1 MKQLYSKH
9 FGRAVV
15 YTLLALFL
23 CVAGVGKAAAKTNY
37 DPIVQLNS
45 VSYTM
50 NDTEVTT
57 NGTEVTLQLYMWYYS
72 SYADLIQETA
82 WFKGDVNLYIDDKQV
97 VKLNDM
103 WSNIS
108 GVTDRRKFINDQK
121 NYRDKPVG
129 NTSDIIVDNKIVGTA
144 KFCNLKVGEINPNAS
159 SLYNNVCVIDLKL
172 SFNSSF
178 PYYGHKLTVKGK
190 WYNKENYSSQDQE
203 EDWTLDNTISG
214 YVRPANLKVEPV
226 FNDMELSWEKQGYNK
241 SASDDGEWFVY
252 KRENG
257 ERKNLGSTNNNKL
270 RIAKSEHTCLS
281 NYDVTFKPRGFST
294 TDTICGLT
302 TSYIATGHKLNADDV
317 CQYCNHSFFRYTTS
331 DGKIVDKIR
340 YKEQFGANIVA
351 HSVVDGKCVI
361 EFDGPI
367 TKIPKQAFYNCKNL
381 TGDLVIPNSVKEIG
395 EMAFWNCTGLNGTLT
410 LSSNLKK
417 ICRSAFNLSEFT
429 GTLKLP
435 NSLTDI
441 EELAFQDCK
450 YFTSLELSNALSV
463 IPNYAFRGCVGLSGS
478 LVIPNSVTEIGEN
491 AFSGCTG
498 FKGSLTLPS
507 SVTTIGTSAFWG
519 CKSFTKLKL
528 SDALTTIPGS
538 AFKGCVGLSG
548 SLVIPNSV
556 TEIGEQAFQNC
567 TGFNGTLTLSSKLK
581 TIGEYAFNQS
591 GFTGTLKLPNSLT
604 DIGIAAFM
612 NCKYFTSLE
621 LSNALSVI
629 PKHAFK
635 GCVCLS
641 GSLVIPDGVKAI
653 GEYAFYGC
661 SFTGSLT
668 LPSSVT
674 TIGQSAFTSCQG
686 FTKLELPNTL
696 SVIPTQAFM
705 DCRNL
710 SGELEIPASVTEI
723 GDYAFNGCKKLNAET
738 GRVTLPKS
746 LKKIGNKV
754 FYNANNIKTVN
765 LQSLPEGISG
775 SLDYNEKAVSL
786 SDDSYISDQASG
798 TVNEI
803 SYTRQMS
810 NDWGTLVLPYSLTLT
825 GEESYRLYAIDKID
839 GNELVLSRIEG
850 TVAAGTP
857 CVVKRNGTETDLT
870 FGAND
875 AELNMAISDQNVGG
889 MTFHGTY
896 TTKEVNSGYVISKD
910 CFWNVAELMS
920 SNHVKGAK
928 VSPFRAWLD
937 GNAASGP
944 ARLAMRIDGST
955 TGINTPDALDV
966 LNDAE
971 AEYYDLSGKRLHEPQ
986 KGVNIVRMKS
996 GKTKKI
1002 IIK

>member
-1 MKQLYSKH
+1 MHNIKQLYSIH

-37 DPIVQLNS
+37 DPMVKLNP
-45 VSYTM
+45 VSYTK
-50 NDTEVTT
+50 

-72 SYADLIQETA
+72 SHGGYIDRTA
-82 WFKGDVNLYIDDKQV
+82 NFKGDVNLYIDDKQV
-97 VKLNDM
+97 VNLKEM

-108 GVTDRRKFINDQK
+108 GVTDIKTFRNDQRT
-121 NYRDKPVG
+121 YGDKPVG
-129 NTSDIIVDNKIVGTA
+129 NTSDIIVDNKNVGTA
-144 KFCNLKVGEINPNAS
+144 KFCNLKVEEKNPNA
-159 SLYNNVCVIDLKL
+159 LGLLNGFVCVIDLKL

-190 WYNKENYSSQDQE
+190 WYNKENYSSQEQE

-214 YVRPANLKVEPV
+214 YVRPANLKVEPYG
-226 FNDMELSWEKQGYNK
+226 NNYMELSWEKQGYNK

-270 RIAKSEHTCLS
+270 IIAKSEHTCLS
-281 NYDVTFKPRGFST
+281 NYDVTFKSRGFYT

-331 DGKIVDKIR
+331 DGKIVDNIR

-367 TKIPKQAFYNCKNL
+367 TKIPKEAFCNCKNL

-395 EMAFWNCTGLNGTLT
+395 ILAFADCTGLNGTLT
-410 LSSNLKK
+410 LSNKLEK
-417 ICRSAFNLSEFT
+417 ILGSAFYNSGFT

-435 NSLTDI
+435 NSLTNI
-441 EELAFQDCK
+441 GSSAFQNCK
-450 YFTSLELSNALSV
+450 YFTSLELSDALSV
-463 IPNYAFRGCVGLSGS
+463 IPEYAFNGCVGLSGS

-498 FKGSLTLPS
+498 F
-507 SVTTIGTSAFWG
+507 
-519 CKSFTKLKL
+519 
-528 SDALTTIPGS
+528 
-538 AFKGCVGLSG
+538 
-548 SLVIPNSV
+548 NS
-556 TEIGEQAFQNC
+556 
-567 TGFNGTLTLSSKLK
+567 TLTLSSKLGK
-581 TIGEYAFNQS
+581 IGQDAFYNCT
-591 GFTGTLKLPNSLT
+591 GFTGSLKLPSSLT
-604 DIGIAAFM
+604 EIGIAAFM

-621 LSNALSVI
+621 LPNTLSVI
-629 PKHAFK
+629 PGTAFK
-635 GCVCLS
+635 GCEGLS
-641 GSLVIPDGVKAI
+641 GNLIIPNSVTEIGDQAFQNCTGFGTLTLSNKLETIGRSAFDGCF
-653 GEYAFYGC
+653 GFR
-661 SFTGSLT
+661 GSLT

-674 TIGQSAFTSCQG
+674 TIGKSAFYSCHG

-696 SVIPTQAFM
+696 SVIPNQAFM
-705 DCRNL
+705 LCRSL
-710 SGELEIPASVTEI
+710 SGELVIPASVTEI
-723 GDYAFNGCKKLNAET
+723 GNNAFYGCQNLSAET

-746 LKKIGNKV
+746 LKKIGFTV
-754 FYNANNIKTVN
+754 FLNANNIKTVN

-775 SLDYNEKAVSL
+775 SLGYKEKAVSL

-803 SYTRQMS
+803 SYTRKMS
-810 NDWGTLVLPYSLTLT
+810 SDWGTLVLPYSLTLT

-839 GNELVLSRIEG
+839 GNELVLSCIEG

-857 CVVKRNGTETDLT
+857 CVVKRNGTEAELT

-928 VSPFRAWLD
+928 VSPFRAWLSSTSA
-937 GNAASGP
+937 NASAQLS
-944 ARLAMRIDGST
+944 MRIDGST
-955 TGINTPDALDV
+955 TGINAIDA

-971 AEYYDLSGKRLHEPQ
+971 AEYYDLSGKRLDELQ
-986 KGVNIVRMKS
+986 RGVNIVRMKS

>member
-37 DPIVQLNS
+37 DPIVRLNS

-108 GVTDRRKFINDQK
+108 GVTDIKTFRNDQK
-121 NYRDKPVG
+121 TYRDKPVG

-190 WYNKENYSSQDQE
+190 WYNKENYSSQDHE

-241 SASDDGEWFVY
+241 SASDNGEWIVY

-257 ERKNLGSTNNNKL
+257 ERKKLGSTNNNKL

-331 DGKIVDKIR
+331 DGKIVEPKNP
-340 YKEQFGANIVA
+340 KQFGANIVA

-367 TKIPKQAFYNCKNL
+367 TKIPKQAFCNCKNL

-395 EMAFWNCTGLNGTLT
+395 ILAFADCTGLNGTLT
-410 LSSNLKK
+410 LSNKLEK
-417 ICRSAFNLSEFT
+417 IL
-429 GTLKLP
+429 
-435 NSLTDI
+435 
-441 EELAFQDCK
+441 
-450 YFTSLELSNALSV
+450 
-463 IPNYAFRGCVGLSGS
+463 
-478 LVIPNSVTEIGEN
+478 
-491 AFSGCTG
+491 
-498 FKGSLTLPS
+498 
-507 SVTTIGTSAFWG
+507 
-519 CKSFTKLKL
+519 
-528 SDALTTIPGS
+528 GS
-538 AFKGCVGLSG
+538 AFY
-548 SLVIPNSV
+548 N
-556 TEIGEQAFQNC
+556 
-567 TGFNGTLTLSSKLK
+567 
-581 TIGEYAFNQS
+581 S

-604 DIGIAAFM
+604 DIGGSAFM

-629 PKHAFK
+629 PGFAFRDC
-635 GCVCLS
+635 GGLS
-641 GSLVIPDGVKAI
+641 GSLVIPNSVTEI
-653 GEYAFYGC
+653 GENAFYGCTGFNGTLKLSSKLGKIGQYAFYNCTGFTGSLKLPSSLTEIGIAAFMNCKYFTSLELPNTLSVIPGTAFKGCEGLSGNLIIPNSVTEIGDQAFQNCTGFNGTLTLSNKLETIGEAAFYGC
-661 SFTGSLT
+661 SGFRGSLT

-674 TIGQSAFTSCQG
+674 TIGKSAFYSCHG

-696 SVIPTQAFM
+696 SVIPNQAFK
-705 DCRNL
+705 DCRSL
-710 SGELEIPASVTEI
+710 SGELVIPASVTEI
-723 GDYAFNGCKKLNAET
+723 GNNAFYGCQNLSAET

-746 LKKIGNKV
+746 LKKIGDNV
-754 FYNANNIKTVN
+754 FLDTDNINTVN
-765 LQSLPEGISG
+765 FLSLPEGISG
-775 SLDYNEKAVSL
+775 SLGYKEKAVSL
-786 SDDSYISDQASG
+786 SDDSYISDKASG

-803 SYTRQMS
+803 SYTRLMS

-839 GNELVLSRIEG
+839 GEELVLSRIEG

-857 CVVKRNGTETDLT
+857 CVVKRNGTEAALT

-920 SNHVKGAK
+920 SKHVKGAK

>member
-23 CVAGVGKAAAKTNY
+23 CVAGAGKAAAKTNY

-72 SYADLIQETA
+72 SYADLIQEKA

-108 GVTDRRKFINDQK
+108 GVTDRSIFINDQK
-121 NYRDKPVG
+121 TYRGKPVG

-144 KFCNLKVGEINPNAS
+144 KFCNLKVEESNPN
-159 SLYNNVCVIDLKL
+159 YVGNNNYVCVIDLKL

-190 WYNKENYSSQDQE
+190 WYNKENYSSQE

-214 YVRPANLKVEPV
+214 YVRPANLKVEPYD
-226 FNDMELSWEKQGYNK
+226 NNYMDLSWEKQGYNK
-241 SASDDGEWFVY
+241 SASDNGEWIVY

-257 ERKNLGSTNNNKL
+257 ERKKLRSTNNNNKL
-270 RIAKSEHTCLS
+270 IIAKSEHTCLS
-281 NYDVTFKPRGFST
+281 NYDVTFKPSGFST

-395 EMAFWNCTGLNGTLT
+395 ELAFCYCTGLNGTLT
-410 LSSNLKK
+410 LSSKLKK
-417 ICRSAFNLSEFT
+417 IGGTAFKESEFK

-441 EELAFQDCK
+441 GGSAFMDCK

-463 IPNYAFRGCVGLSGS
+463 IPGFAFKGWVGLSGK

-507 SVTTIGTSAFWG
+507 SVTTIGT
-519 CKSFTKLKL
+519 
-528 SDALTTIPGS
+528 
-538 AFKGCVGLSG
+538 
-548 SLVIPNSV
+548 
-556 TEIGEQAFQNC
+556 
-567 TGFNGTLTLSSKLK
+567 
-581 TIGEYAFNQS
+581 
-591 GFTGTLKLPNSLT
+591 
-604 DIGIAAFM
+604 
-612 NCKYFTSLE
+612 
-621 LSNALSVI
+621 
-629 PKHAFK
+629 
-635 GCVCLS
+635 
-641 GSLVIPDGVKAI
+641 
-653 GEYAFYGC
+653 
-661 SFTGSLT
+661 
-668 LPSSVT
+668 
-674 TIGQSAFTSCQG
+674 SAFTSCQG

-775 SLDYNEKAVSL
+775 SLGYNEKAVSL

-857 CVVKRNGTETDLT
+857 CVVKRNGTEAKLT

-875 AELNMAISDQNVGG
+875 AELSMAISDQNVGG
-889 MTFHGTY
+889 MTFRGTY
-896 TTKEVNSGYVISKD
+896 TTKEVNSGYVISKNS
-910 CFWNVAELMS
+910 FWNVEELKNS
-920 SNHVKGAK
+920 TSVKGAK
-928 VSPFRAWLD
+928 VGPFRAWLD
-937 GNAASGP
+937 GTSANAP
-944 ARLAMRIDGST
+944 AQLSMRIDGST
-955 TGINTPDALDV
+955 TGINAIDA

-971 AEYYDLSGKRLHEPQ
+971 AEYYDLSGKRLDEPQ
-986 KGVNIVRMKS
+986 RGVNIVRMKS

-1002 IIK
+1002 VIK

>member
-1 MKQLYSKH
+1 M
-9 FGRAVV
+9 
-15 YTLLALFL
+15 
-23 CVAGVGKAAAKTNY
+23 
-37 DPIVQLNS
+37 
-45 VSYTM
+45 
-50 NDTEVTT
+50 
-57 NGTEVTLQLYMWYYS
+57 
-72 SYADLIQETA
+72 
-82 WFKGDVNLYIDDKQV
+82 
-97 VKLNDM
+97 
-103 WSNIS
+103 
-108 GVTDRRKFINDQK
+108 
-121 NYRDKPVG
+121 
-129 NTSDIIVDNKIVGTA
+129 
-144 KFCNLKVGEINPNAS
+144 
-159 SLYNNVCVIDLKL
+159 
-172 SFNSSF
+172 
-178 PYYGHKLTVKGK
+178 
-190 WYNKENYSSQDQE
+190 
-203 EDWTLDNTISG
+203 
-214 YVRPANLKVEPV
+214 
-226 FNDMELSWEKQGYNK
+226 
-241 SASDDGEWFVY
+241 
-252 KRENG
+252 
-257 ERKNLGSTNNNKL
+257 
-270 RIAKSEHTCLS
+270 
-281 NYDVTFKPRGFST
+281 
-294 TDTICGLT
+294 
-302 TSYIATGHKLNADDV
+302 
-317 CQYCNHSFFRYTTS
+317 
-331 DGKIVDKIR
+331 
-340 YKEQFGANIVA
+340 
-351 HSVVDGKCVI
+351 
-361 EFDGPI
+361 
-367 TKIPKQAFYNCKNL
+367 
-381 TGDLVIPNSVKEIG
+381 
-395 EMAFWNCTGLNGTLT
+395 
-410 LSSNLKK
+410 
-417 ICRSAFNLSEFT
+417 
-429 GTLKLP
+429 
-435 NSLTDI
+435 
-441 EELAFQDCK
+441 
-450 YFTSLELSNALSV
+450 
-463 IPNYAFRGCVGLSGS
+463 
-478 LVIPNSVTEIGEN
+478 
-491 AFSGCTG
+491 
-498 FKGSLTLPS
+498 TLPS

-567 TGFNGTLTLSSKLK
+567 TGFYGTLTLSSKLK

-591 GFTGTLKLPNSLT
+591 RFTGTLKLPNSLT

-612 NCKYFTSLE
+612 DCKYFTSLE

-635 GCVCLS
+635 GCVGLS

-674 TIGQSAFTSCQG
+674 TIEQSAFLSCQG

-710 SGELEIPASVTEI
+710 SGELVIPASVTEI
-723 GDYAFNGCKKLNAET
+723 GNHAFNGCKKLNAET
-738 GRVTLPKS
+738 GQVTLPKS
-746 LKKIGNKV
+746 LKKIGENV
-754 FYNANNIKTVN
+754 FLNANNIKTVN
-765 LQSLPEGISG
+765 FHSLPEGISG
-775 SLDYNEKAVSL
+775 SLGYNEKAVSL

-803 SYTRQMS
+803 SYTRKMS

-857 CVVKRNGTETDLT
+857 CVVKRNGTEAALT

-944 ARLAMRIDGST
+944 ARLAMRIDSST
-955 TGINTPDALDV
+955 TGINTPNALDV

>member
-1 MKQLYSKH
+1 M
-9 FGRAVV
+9 
-15 YTLLALFL
+15 
-23 CVAGVGKAAAKTNY
+23 
-37 DPIVQLNS
+37 
-45 VSYTM
+45 
-50 NDTEVTT
+50 
-57 NGTEVTLQLYMWYYS
+57 
-72 SYADLIQETA
+72 
-82 WFKGDVNLYIDDKQV
+82 
-97 VKLNDM
+97 
-103 WSNIS
+103 
-108 GVTDRRKFINDQK
+108 
-121 NYRDKPVG
+121 
-129 NTSDIIVDNKIVGTA
+129 
-144 KFCNLKVGEINPNAS
+144 
-159 SLYNNVCVIDLKL
+159 
-172 SFNSSF
+172 
-178 PYYGHKLTVKGK
+178 KGK
-190 WYNKENYSSQDQE
+190 WHNKENYNSNSQE
-203 EDWTLDNTISG
+203 EDWTLDNTING
-214 YVRPANLKVEPV
+214 YVRPANLKVQPSG
-226 FNDMELSWEKQGYNK
+226 DYMELSWEKQDYNGL
-241 SASDDGEWFVY
+241 ASDNGEWFVY

-257 ERKNLGSTNNNKL
+257 KRENLRSQKHNTL
-270 RIAKSEHTCLS
+270 RIAKSKHTCLS
-281 NYDVTFKPRGFST
+281 NYEVTFRPKNFYTS
-294 TDTICGLT
+294 DTICGLT
-302 TSYIATGHKLNADDV
+302 ASYIATGHKLNADDV

-331 DGKIVDKIR
+331 DGKIVEPKNP
-340 YKEQFGANIVA
+340 KQFGANIVA

-367 TKIPKQAFYNCKNL
+367 TKIPDYAFCDCKNL
-381 TGDLVIPNSVKEIG
+381 TGAIVIPNSVKEIG
-395 EMAFWNCTGLNGTLT
+395 IMAFADCTGLNGTLT
-410 LSSNLKK
+410 LSNKLEK
-417 ICRSAFNLSEFT
+417 ILVSAFYNSGFT

-435 NSLTDI
+435 NSLTNI
-441 EELAFQDCK
+441 GNTAFMECK

-463 IPNYAFRGCVGLSGS
+463 IPEFAFNDCVGLSGS
-478 LVIPNSVTEIGEN
+478 LVIPNSVKEIGAQ
-491 AFSGCTG
+491 AFYNCTG
-498 FKGSLTLPS
+498 FKGTLTLSSKLKTIGNSAFKDCSGFTGSLTLPS
-507 SVTTIGTSAFWG
+507 SVTTIGTLAFSG

-528 SDALTTIPGS
+528 PDALTTIPGS

-548 SLVIPNSV
+548 SLIIPNSV
-556 TEIGEQAFQNC
+556 TKIGEHAFHSC
-567 TGFNGTLTLSSKLK
+567 TGFNGTLTLSNKLE

-612 NCKYFTSLE
+612 DCKYFTSLE
-621 LSNALSVI
+621 LSNTLSVI

-635 GCVCLS
+635 GCVYLS

-775 SLDYNEKAVSL
+775 SLGYNEKAVSL

>member
-1 MKQLYSKH
+1 MHNIKQLYSKH

-15 YTLLALFL
+15 YTLLSLFL
-23 CVAGVGKAAAKTNY
+23 CVAGVGKAAAKNNYY
-37 DPIVQLNS
+37 DPKVNLNP
-45 VSYTM
+45 VSYTK
-50 NDTEVTT
+50 

-121 NYRDKPVG
+121 NYGDKPVG

-190 WYNKENYSSQDQE
+190 WYNKENYSSQDHE

-410 LSSNLKK
+410 LSNKLEK

-775 SLDYNEKAVSL
+775 SLGYNEKAVSL

>member
-23 CVAGVGKAAAKTNY
+23 CVAGMGKAAAKTNY
-37 DPIVQLNS
+37 DPIVRLNS

-72 SYADLIQETA
+72 SYADLIQEKA

-241 SASDDGEWFVY
+241 SASDNGEWIVY

-257 ERKNLGSTNNNKL
+257 ERKKLGSTNNNKL

-294 TDTICGLT
+294 SDTICGLT

-331 DGKIVDKIR
+331 DGKIVEPKNP
-340 YKEQFGANIVA
+340 KQFGANIVA

-367 TKIPKQAFYNCKNL
+367 TKIPDYAFCDCKNL
-381 TGDLVIPNSVKEIG
+381 TGAIVIPNSVKEIG
-395 EMAFWNCTGLNGTLT
+395 ILAFGNCTGLNGTLT
-410 LSSNLKK
+410 LSNKLGK
-417 ICRSAFNLSEFT
+417 IWDSAFYNSGFT

-435 NSLTDI
+435 NSLTNI
-441 EELAFQDCK
+441 GKTAFMECK

-463 IPNYAFRGCVGLSGS
+463 IPGSAFKGCTGLSGS
-478 LVIPNSVTEIGEN
+478 LVIPNSVTEIGDN

-567 TGFNGTLTLSSKLK
+567 TGFDGTLTLSSKLK

-591 GFTGTLKLPNSLT
+591 WFTGTLKLPNSLT

-612 NCKYFTSLE
+612 DCKYFTSLE

-629 PKHAFK
+629 PTQAFY
-635 GCVCLS
+635 GCVGLS

-653 GEYAFYGC
+653 GEKAFYGC

-686 FTKLELPNTL
+686 FTKLELQNTL

-710 SGELEIPASVTEI
+710 SGELVIPASVTEI
-723 GDYAFNGCKKLNAET
+723 GNQAFNGCKKLNAET

-746 LKKIGNKV
+746 LKKIGYNV
-754 FYNANNIKTVN
+754 FLNANNIKTVN

-775 SLDYNEKAVSL
+775 SLGYNEKAVSL

-825 GEESYRLYAIDKID
+825 GEESYRLYTIDKID

-896 TTKEVNSGYVISKD
+896 TTNNVNSGYVISKD

>member
-72 SYADLIQETA
+72 SYADLIQEKA

-108 GVTDRRKFINDQK
+108 GVTDRSIFINDQK
-121 NYRDKPVG
+121 TYRGKPVG

-144 KFCNLKVGEINPNAS
+144 KFCNLKVEESNPN
-159 SLYNNVCVIDLKL
+159 YVGNNNYVCVIDLKL

-190 WYNKENYSSQDQE
+190 WYNKENYSSQE

-214 YVRPANLKVEPV
+214 YVRPANLKVEPYD
-226 FNDMELSWEKQGYNK
+226 NNYMDLSWEKQGYNK
-241 SASDDGEWFVY
+241 SASDNGEWIVY

-257 ERKNLGSTNNNKL
+257 ERKKLRSTNNNKL
-270 RIAKSEHTCLS
+270 IIAKSEHTCLS
-281 NYDVTFKPRGFST
+281 NYDVTFKPSGFST

-367 TKIPKQAFYNCKNL
+367 TKIPNQAFYNCKNL

-417 ICRSAFNLSEFT
+417 ICRSAFNLSEFK

-441 EELAFQDCK
+441 GGSAFMDCK

-463 IPNYAFRGCVGLSGS
+463 IPNFAFKGCVGLSGR
-478 LVIPNSVTEIGEN
+478 LGIPNSVTEIGDQ
-491 AFSGCTG
+491 AFYGCTG

-591 GFTGTLKLPNSLT
+591 RFTGTLKLPNSLT
-604 DIGIAAFM
+604 NIGIAAFM

-746 LKKIGNKV
+746 LKKIGYKV
-754 FYNANNIKTVN
+754 FLNANNIKTVN

-775 SLDYNEKAVSL
+775 SLGYNEKAVSL

-825 GEESYRLYAIDKID
+825 GKESYRLYAIDKID
-839 GNELVLSRIEG
+839 GNKLVLSRIEG

-857 CVVKRNGTETDLT
+857 CVVKRNGTEAKLT